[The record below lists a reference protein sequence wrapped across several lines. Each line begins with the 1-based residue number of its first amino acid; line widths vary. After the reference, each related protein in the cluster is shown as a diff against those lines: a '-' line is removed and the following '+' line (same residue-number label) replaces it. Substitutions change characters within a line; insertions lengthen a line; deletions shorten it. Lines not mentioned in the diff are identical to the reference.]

1 MSKQFL
7 LIHKN
12 KILYDIL
19 YELKYILGFRIKF
32 LSDDNFINEDFDPN
46 ILIISGENLKNNNII
61 KLENLPIEINKLFDF
76 LNINF
81 LKQKIKFQKDVKIGF
96 YTINFNSRKMFKD
109 DKYLK
114 LTEKEAKIINFI
126 KNSKNSTSI
135 QQLQKNVWGHKSKL
149 DTHTVETHIYR
160 LRKKIKK
167 IFNDTSFI
175 KSLSK
180 GYKIS

>member
-1 MSKQFL
+1 MNKQFL

-19 YELKYILGFRIKF
+19 YELKSILGFKIKF
-32 LSDDNFINEDFDPN
+32 LSNNNFSDEDFDPN
-46 ILIISGENLKNNNII
+46 TLIITGENLKKDNLIR
-61 KLENLPIEINKLFDF
+61 LENLPIELNKLLDF

-81 LKQKIKFQKDVKIGF
+81 LKQKIKFQKDVKVGP
-96 YTINFNSRKMFKD
+96 YTINYNSRKMFKD
-109 DKYLK
+109 ENYLQ
-114 LTEKEAKIINFI
+114 LTEKEAKIINFL
-126 KNSKNSTSI
+126 KKSKNPTTV
-135 QQLQKNVWGHKSKL
+135 QQLQKYVWGHKSQL
-149 DTHTVETHIYR
+149 DTHTVETHVYR

-175 KSLSK
+175 KSLNK